1 MGVSFIMSVRLFACN
16 NTSTRQLILIRFF
29 KGESTISRQRIT
41 ILDKT
46 VQNIRDP
53 VHKAVVVLVLAF

>member
-16 NTSTRQLILIRFF
+16 NSSTRQLILTRFF
-29 KGESTISRQRIT
+29 KGKSATSRQRVT

-46 VQNIRDP
+46 VQNITDP